1 MRPTTEE
8 LRLGSPETFQFKFL
22 YMHGRKRFAFAE
34 AELENLRGDL
44 KTGGLLL
51 ADACCGKTEFDAAF
65 REFANSLFPNAK
77 LEPIPVGDPLY
88 GAEINGTAITTVRV
102 RKERPDGKGAEA
114 EYRDAAPYLEGI
126 KLNGRWV
133 VIYSKYDL
141 GCALENHQSSDCVG
155 HDKASALKLAA
166 AAVLY
171 QLKK

>member
-1 MRPTTEE
+1 M
-8 LRLGSPETFQFKFL
+8 Q
-22 YMHGRKRFAFAE
+22 GRKRFSFNE
-34 AELENLRGDL
+34 AELENLRADL
-44 KTGGLLL
+44 KTGAVLL
-51 ADACCGKTEFDAAF
+51 ADACCGKAEFDTAF
-65 REFANSLFPNAK
+65 REFANNLFPNTK
-77 LEPIPVGDPLY
+77 LEAIPVGDPLY
-88 GAEINGTAITTVRV
+88 GADNNGTAITSVRV
-102 RKERPDGKGAEA
+102 RKERPDGKGAET

-155 HDKASALKLAA
+155 YDKASALKLAA